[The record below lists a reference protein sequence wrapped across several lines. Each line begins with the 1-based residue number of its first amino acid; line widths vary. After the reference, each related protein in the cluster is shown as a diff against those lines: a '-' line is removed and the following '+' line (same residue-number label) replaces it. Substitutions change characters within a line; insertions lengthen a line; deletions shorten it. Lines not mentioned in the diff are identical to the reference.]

1 MAVTSLLNSVIDRRD
16 REALCVNHLVGNE
29 WTRSLN
35 VEVFGAG

>member
-1 MAVTSLLNSVIDRRD
+1 MAVTSLLNSVIGRRD

-35 VEVFGAG
+35 VEVIGAG